1 MEDGPII
8 MILPSNIEV
17 PIKNTDWSG
26 FISNILIVHWR
37 VPLKNRLPAPS
48 RVDSS
53 RRRLDDESTFRMIPR
68 DQLKRLPCPKAN
80 AYVPK
85 SWGTCSQLWWVKSQL
100 FHYIL
105 YIYLYYIIY
114 KYTYIIYYNMYTYII
129 YIIIYIYILNYI
141 YTHLLISLVNLNHHI
156 HTYSN
161 IPNVF
166 QLLCY
171 LYSLAG
177 SIPQMYIIV
186 SDHMNMHPFF
196 LSLSLSL
203 YAYTRENMH
212 TYAQHVIT

>member
-1 MEDGPII
+1 MF
-8 MILPSNIEV
+8 L
-17 PIKNTDWSG
+17 
-26 FISNILIVHWR
+26 SNILIVHWR
-37 VPLKNRLPAPS
+37 VPLKNRLHAPS

-105 YIYLYYIIY
+105 YIYLYYIY
-114 KYTYIIYYNMYTYII
+114 YIYTYII
-129 YIIIYIYILNYI
+129 YIIYIYIYCIYYYIYILNYI
-141 YTHLLISLVNLNHHI
+141 YTHFLISLVNLNHHI

-196 LSLSLSL
+196 LSLSLS
-203 YAYTRENMH
+203 MH
-212 TYAQHVIT
+212 THVKICIHMHSTL